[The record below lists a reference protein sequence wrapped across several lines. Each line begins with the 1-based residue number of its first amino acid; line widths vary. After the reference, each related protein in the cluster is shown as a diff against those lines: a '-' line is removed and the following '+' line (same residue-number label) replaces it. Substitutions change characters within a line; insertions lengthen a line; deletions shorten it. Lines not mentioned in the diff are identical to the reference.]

1 MQTRFN
7 ILPWSGLR
15 EHVSRSTAD
24 NMVST
29 AAKSAGTLCLRLLG
43 RLQAA
48 PLKLIQLLLR
58 LTLWHQWVKSLWTR
72 SFPFDLNLQL
82 LEEASG
88 CRPQQLPR
96 SNRSLWRDIGIDI
109 GIGFAGAT
117 SALTGS
123 DLQIFQWKGKR
134 MAAGGIWKYWTDWT
148 SSLIWRPHTLAIAPK
163 CQTNQAAFFKAAQKN
178 GQEIDIP

>member
-1 MQTRFN
+1 MERTKGACLAWYCWQYGINGCTT
-7 ILPWSGLR
+7 LS
-15 EHVSRSTAD
+15 
-24 NMVST
+24 

-58 LTLWHQWVKSLWTR
+58 LALWHQWVKSLWTR

-96 SNRSLWRDIGIDI
+96 SNRSLWHWHWHWLCWCNVSFDWLWPANFSMKRQKNGCWRHLKILNWLDIIP
-109 GIGFAGAT
+109 
-117 SALTGS
+117 
-123 DLQIFQWKGKR
+123 DLKTAYFGDCAQ
-134 MAAGGIWKYWTDWT
+134 
-148 SSLIWRPHTLAIAPK
+148 